1 MTAAAR
7 PRRPLLAANWKMHF
21 RAGDAA
27 RYFETFLDH
36 PPDLSDRDALFLVP
50 APLLPEAVRAVAGTP
65 LAVGGQN
72 VHWEDQGAFTGEVSG
87 PMLAAAGASHCLAGH
102 SERRDLFGE
111 DDAVVSRKLRAIV
124 RNGLR
129 PLLCVGE
136 RLEERRA
143 GRAGATVLAQLGR
156 ALEGL
161 DPAGLER
168 LVVAYEP
175 VWAIGTG
182 ETATPEIAAAMH
194 ADIRNAFSDLAGP
207 ALGASLRVL
216 YGGSVTPENIDALM
230 REPEIDGALVGGASL
245 EPRAFRRIVDF
256 ERVSG

>member
-1 MTAAAR
+1 
-7 PRRPLLAANWKMHF
+7 MHF

-27 RYFETFLDH
+27 RYFAEFLAP
-36 PPDLSDRDALFLVP
+36 PPDLADRDALFLVP
-50 APLLPEAVRAVAGTP
+50 APLVPEAAGAVAGTP

-72 VHWEDQGAFTGEVSG
+72 LHWEDQGAFTGEVSG
-87 PMLAAAGASHCLAGH
+87 PMLAAAGASSCLVGH
-102 SERRDLFGE
+102 SERRHLFGE
-111 DDAVVSRKLRAIV
+111 DDAAVARKLRAAL

-143 GRAGATVLAQLGR
+143 GRAAATVLAQLTR

-161 DPAGLER
+161 EPADLER
-168 LVVAYEP
+168 VTVAYEP

-194 ADIRNAFSDLAGP
+194 AEIRGAFAGVAGRGLA
-207 ALGASLRVL
+207 ASLRVL
-216 YGGSVTPENIDALM
+216 YGGSVTPENVDGLM
-230 REPEIDGALVGGASL
+230 AESEIDGALVGGASL
-245 EPRAFRRIVDF
+245 KPKAFRRIVDF
-256 ERVSG
+256 GRAAGGGPSA